1 MQAQPAGAM
10 LSVSIA
16 EDELA
21 AQLPPTLAVA
31 AVNGRCSAWCPARWT
46 RSTRSRRTCA
56 TRVAHVPLA
65 SSHAFHSPTMAD
77 AAARVQAHAATM
89 TLRAPRIP
97 MISNLDG
104 TLLDAQRATDPRWP
118 RTCSAPCVSGVRTL
132 AALGDAW
139 VEIGPRDVLAALVR
153 AHRCAPADA
162 VLASFTERA
171 RTMATLLAS
180 YGRQGEG
187 RD

>member
-1 MQAQPAGAM
+1 
-10 LSVSIA
+10 
-16 EDELA
+16 
-21 AQLPPTLAVA
+21 
-31 AVNGRCSAWCPARWT
+31 
-46 RSTRSRRTCA
+46 
-56 TRVAHVPLA
+56 
-65 SSHAFHSPTMAD
+65 MAD

-104 TLLDAQRATDPRWP
+104 TLLDAQRATDPAYWAAHVLGTVRF
-118 RTCSAPCVSGVRTL
+118 SAGVRTL
-132 AALGDAW
+132 AALGDALW

-171 RTMATLLAS
+171 PRTMATLLAS
-180 YGRQGEG
+180 YGRLG
-187 RD
+187 RRARD

>member
-1 MQAQPAGAM
+1 
-10 LSVSIA
+10 
-16 EDELA
+16 
-21 AQLPPTLAVA
+21 
-31 AVNGRCSAWCPARWT
+31 
-46 RSTRSRRTCA
+46 
-56 TRVAHVPLA
+56 
-65 SSHAFHSPTMAD
+65 MAD

-104 TLLDAQRATDPRWP
+104 TLLDAQRATDPAYWAAHVLGTVRF
-118 RTCSAPCVSGVRTL
+118 SAGVRTL

-162 VLASFTERA
+162 VLASFTSARA
-171 RTMATLLAS
+171 ARW
-180 YGRQGEG
+180 RPC
-187 RD
+187 